1 VAAHIETDMRCHR
14 KNHRNRQSHMSVNTT
29 IKVAIAAGAITLAA
43 LSVYGC
49 FGLTR
54 VAYTA
59 IEKWGDSAPGPTKP
73 AVESTTALLDFI
85 RRPCAS
91 VDKDGHLLPDGPIC
105 ELNQAI
111 HDIRKITT
119 ASGKQVQQT
128 GQLIDA
134 TARTMGTVGESV
146 KGTAGHLNKTAD
158 AATGTLNA
166 ATDTLGEGKR
176 TIAAAQPLL
185 AQLTANGASLQAT
198 TDTLNDTL
206 KRKAV
211 GEMLDNLAG
220 VTAHGNAIAIDFQQV
235 ADKARADYLRPV
247 PWWQQPI
254 KHAGDVFDIGAA
266 IARHTP

>member
-1 VAAHIETDMRCHR
+1 MNKRILIRWLMGPSLPHLIVL
-14 KNHRNRQSHMSVNTT
+14 
-29 IKVAIAAGAITLAA
+29 GLA
-43 LSVYGC
+43 VWG
-49 FGLTR
+49 FVGLTR
-54 VAYTA
+54 IGYTA
-59 IEKWGDSAPGPTKP
+59 IEKWGNSAPGPTKP
-73 AVESTTALLDFI
+73 AVESTTALLDFV

-91 VDKDGHLLPDGPIC
+91 VDAAGHLLPDGPIC

-166 ATDTLGEGKR
+166 AADTLGEGKR

-220 VTAHGNAIAIDFQQV
+220 ITGHVDGMSSDLQVKLHPILNPDPCKTKGCTFNRKVMPWITEAPTLGEGSYWTAKFIQL
-235 ADKARADYLRPV
+235 LRG
-247 PWWQQPI
+247 
-254 KHAGDVFDIGAA
+254 K
-266 IARHTP
+266 